1 MATSVVNNIDN
12 MLGMSAYG
20 DKHFDLALV
29 DPPYFEGPNKR
40 GHYGSSISTQHVK
53 RVYYPIIDNKD
64 WQIPRKEFFDE
75 VVRVSKN
82 QIIWG
87 CNYFDYQFGP
97 GRIVWDKVNGDSSFS
112 DCEIAYCSMHDSVRL
127 FRYMWNGMM
136 QGKSIS
142 EGHIMQG
149 NKKLNEKRIHS
160 TQKPVALYKWLLM
173 KYADKGF
180 KILDTNV
187 GSGSSRIAAF
197 DYDLEY
203 VGYEINNEV
212 FNLQEERFKKHTNN
226 QRINFSY

>member
-40 GHYGSSISTQHVK
+40 GYYGSSKSTQHVK
-53 RVYYPIIDNKD
+53 RVNYPIIDDKD
-64 WQIPRKEFFDE
+64 WQVPGKEFFDE

-97 GRIVWDKVNGDSSFS
+97 GRIVWDKVNDDSSFS

-160 TQKPVALYKWLLM
+160 TQKPVALYKWSLM

-212 FNLQEERFKKHTNN
+212 FNLQEERFKKHINN